1 MFENNINSN
10 LSNIEQ
16 HISELKKQ
24 IELWNKKATFIQS
37 QFDFIIPNYIIDEI
51 ISNEYSKNYSN
62 LHYLINAAVVNKRL
76 TKNNGNILKELY

>member
-76 TKNNGNILKELY
+76 TKNNGNILKELS

>member
-10 LSNIEQ
+10 LSNLEQ

>member
-37 QFDFIIPNYIIDEI
+37 QLDFIIPNYIIDEI

>member
-62 LHYLINAAVVNKRL
+62 LHYLINAAVINKRL

>member
-37 QFDFIIPNYIIDEI
+37 QFDFIITNYIIDEI

-62 LHYLINAAVVNKRL
+62 LHYLINAAVINKRL

>member
-51 ISNEYSKNYSN
+51 IRKENSKNYSN
-62 LHYLINAAVVNKRL
+62 LHY
-76 TKNNGNILKELY
+76 